1 MSRETRGLGKGLSAL
16 LGENNINPVG
26 ADQFRKPV
34 GYVNKEIAGSPSS
47 SSRRENGSDVMRI
60 PVDMIEA
67 NPWQPRMSFDQ
78 EALEELA
85 ASIRSLGLIQPI
97 TVRRVAENRFQI
109 ISGERRFKAC
119 RLAGMT
125 MVPAFVRDA
134 ADQGMLEMAIVE
146 NVQREDLDPIETA
159 LSYQRLIDECKLTQ
173 EQMADRLGKKRSS
186 VANFLRLLKLPVKVQ
201 HDLKVGLLSVGH
213 AKVILG
219 VDDPETQEKLC
230 DIVITDGL
238 NVRALEELVRKILA
252 GQKVPDK
259 KSASKTAPASPAVFE
274 PYRERLSRYF
284 SAGVSVKQ
292 NTNGAGSLTMKFASE
307 EELGRF
313 LQILDRSGL

>member
-1 MSRETRGLGKGLSAL
+1 MSREPRGLGKGLSAL
-16 LGENNINPVG
+16 LGDTNITPAA

-34 GYVNKEIAGSPSS
+34 GYVNKEIAGSQTT
-47 SSRRENGSDVMRI
+47 RRENGSDVMRI

-97 TVRRVAENRFQI
+97 TVRRVSDSRYQI

-125 MVPAFVRDA
+125 MVPAFIRDA

-219 VDDPETQEKLC
+219 VDDPATQEKLC

-238 NVRALEELVRKILA
+238 NVRELEELVRKILA
-252 GQKVPDK
+252 GQKISDK
-259 KSASKTAPASPAVFE
+259 KPGKTTSQTSPASFE
-274 PYRERLSRYF
+274 PYRERLSKYF
-284 SAGVSVKQ
+284 SSGVSVKQ
-292 NTNGAGSLTMKFASE
+292 NASGAGSLTMKFASE
-307 EELGRF
+307 EELGNF
-313 LQILDRSGL
+313 LKILDKAEL